1 MALDKSAQSALLT
14 EIRDLIGMGE
24 TENDAFIASVP
35 VTIYRTSPGI
45 DDSKKHKNY
54 LLDSSHAK
62 FEEAQYW
69 DLPYTAADGTSIWQG
84 IVLGDHTK
92 KDSDN
97 LWTEYTG
104 E

>member
-14 EIRDLIGMGE
+14 EIRDLIGMGA
-24 TENDAFIASVP
+24 TENDTIINSVS

-54 LLDSSHAK
+54 LLDTSHAK

-69 DLPYTAADGTSIWQG
+69 GMPYKGADGSSVWQG